1 LNLDWPIMKSKVVLI
16 TGVAGGIGSAT
27 ADLFGREGWHVVGV
41 DREGSRPS
49 TVDHFI
55 QADISDADSS
65 ANIFREVGS
74 EEGRLDAL
82 VNNAAIQICKPV
94 VEMSPDEWDATMA
107 SNLRSVFLAVQNAH
121 SLLQDGGAIVNVSS
135 VHAVA
140 TSSEISAY
148 AASKGGLLAFTRAL
162 SIEFADDDIRVN
174 AVLPGAVDT
183 EMLRD
188 GIDRGHVEGKSVEE
202 RIRGLGERHVIGR
215 IGQPEEIA
223 QTILF
228 LADGDRSSFVTGQA
242 LTVDG
247 GATARLSTE

>member
-1 LNLDWPIMKSKVVLI
+1 MPRHVLI

-27 ADLFGREGWHVVGV
+27 ANVFADEGWRVVGV
-41 DREGSRPS
+41 DRETADLKS
-49 TVDHFI
+49 VHHFI
-55 QADISDADSS
+55 EADISEEKAS
-65 ANIFREVGS
+65 AQIFEEVKS
-74 EEGRLDAL
+74 EEGHLDAL
-82 VNNAAIQICKPV
+82 VNNAAIQICKPI
-94 VEMSPDEWDATMA
+94 VEMTTGEWDATMA
-107 SNLRSVFLAVQNAH
+107 SNLRSVFLAVKNAY
-121 SLLQDGGAIVNVSS
+121 SLLRSGGAIINVSS
-135 VHAVA
+135 VHAEA
-140 TSSEISAY
+140 TSSDIAAY

-188 GIDRGHVEGKSVEE
+188 GLERDYGEEGATKTVQEKM
-202 RIRGLGERHVIGR
+202 RALGTRHVIGR
-215 IGQPEEIA
+215 VGQPEEIA

-228 LADGDRSSFVTGQA
+228 LADGERSSFVTGQA